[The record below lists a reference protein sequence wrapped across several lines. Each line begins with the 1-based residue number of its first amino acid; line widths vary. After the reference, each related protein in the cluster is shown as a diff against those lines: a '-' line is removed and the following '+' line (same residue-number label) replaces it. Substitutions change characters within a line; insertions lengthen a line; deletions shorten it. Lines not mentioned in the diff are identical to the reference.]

1 MPTDGDIA
9 YKIPK
14 LENSF
19 STWSHTIKTELSGDT
34 LGAIE
39 LLKVRIDEPASVVK
53 FST

>member
-19 STWSHTIKTELSGDT
+19 STWSHTIKTKLSGDT
-34 LGAIE
+34 LGATE
-39 LLKVRIDEPASVVK
+39 LLKVSIDEPASVVK